1 MSVIIDVKTELVQL
15 YINNSTM
22 AELPD
27 WLFKYLNTSHAHD
40 ELANHSG
47 KSPDHWD
54 TLFNGLSSLTAEDV
68 SERAIEISQ
77 LFQNGNIKLD
87 RNQKWHFDPLPFMFS
102 KSDWALLEA
111 GIKQR
116 TILLNKIQQDIY
128 GEQKL
133 LLDGHIPA
141 QQLFQDNNYL
151 REGFNLPQNELKL
164 FFTALDIYRA
174 PSGEFKVLVDH
185 CQCPLGLG
193 LLLESRIIA
202 RRVMAEE
209 FAECNVQQ
217 IKGFLKRFTDAIN
230 EYTRYMDDPRI
241 VILTQGVDDPN
252 YNEHAFL
259 STYFGYTLVQS
270 ADLTVR
276 HGEVCLKSLPGLGK
290 INVILRWIPDRSI
303 DSLEQTEYSLHGIP
317 GLLQAVR
324 EGTVKV
330 LNPFGS
336 GVLSSPA
343 IQCRL
348 DELSHH
354 LLNEPLLIG
363 EPSHYD
369 LEQAKNLDWS
379 LLELVSYNDKHFK
392 LDGASEADKI
402 RVAINE
408 HPDAYFFQEK
418 PIFSCAPFWSE
429 GKLVAKPVL
438 FRCYALTTE
447 NGIEVLPSALCF
459 SNENDKDPSVSG
471 WLKDTWINAADNLVA
486 GAHNIPAPVKKRMDV
501 TLLEGVVSSRTAEHL
516 FWLGRYLER
525 SENTIRILRI
535 FIDRYTEL
543 AIYPSTM
550 RRNIVTRLLSA
561 IKSQHIVYPYIE
573 PTDISDEYEPKQAKQ
588 TAFQLLAD
596 EQCAGSIINT
606 LTYLFNAT
614 LQIQELLSNDSR
626 RIIEDINDQI
636 QKLKRVAVNI
646 SARGMQ
652 SSLDQII
659 GFIMAFNGS
668 ITDCM
673 PNSNGW
679 FMLEIGRRV
688 ERSIQ
693 INSLTASLLSEET
706 LETEELAILE
716 AVLSCQVSLVTHKRR
731 YRMYQ
736 SIGTG
741 IELLMLDAEY
751 PRSLLFQLEQI
762 DLLCQNLPIKR
773 RPGVISAHE
782 KAILLSKTTCYLTE
796 KDYLQ
801 HSEDGQR
808 KQLKEF
814 SHNIRTNLNT
824 FCDVLLVQYFSH
836 TQTASKLNWSNIE
849 QIQS

>member
-1 MSVIIDVKTELVQL
+1 
-15 YINNSTM
+15 M
-22 AELPD
+22 AELPT

-54 TLFNGLSSLTAEDV
+54 ALFNRLSSLTSEDV

-77 LFQNGNIKLD
+77 LFQNGNIQLA

-102 KSDWALLEA
+102 KTDWALLEA

-116 TILLNKIQQDIY
+116 TVLLNKIQHDIY
-128 GEQKL
+128 GEQTL

-151 REGFNLPQNELKL
+151 REGFNLPQNELNL

-217 IKGFLKRFTDAIN
+217 IKGFLERFTDTIN

-348 DELSHH
+348 DELSLH

-369 LEQAKNLDWS
+369 LEQAKTLDWS
-379 LLELVSYNDKHFK
+379 LLELVSYSDKQFK
-392 LDGASEADKI
+392 LDGKSEADKI
-402 RVAINE
+402 RAVISK
-408 HPDAYFFQEK
+408 HPGDYFFQEK
-418 PIFSCAPFWSE
+418 PIFSSAPFWSD
-429 GKLVAKPVL
+429 GKLVSKPVV

-447 NGIEVLPSALCF
+447 NGVEVLPSALCF

-471 WLKDTWINAADNLVA
+471 WLKDTWINTADNLVA
-486 GAHNIPAPVKKRMDV
+486 DVQNMPVPIRKRMDV

-525 SENTIRILRI
+525 SENTVRILRI

-550 RRNIVTRLLSA
+550 RRNIVMRLLSA

-573 PTDISDEYEPKQAKQ
+573 PIDVLDECDTEQAKQ
-588 TAFQLLAD
+588 MAFQLLAD

-626 RIIEDINDQI
+626 RIIEDINEQI
-636 QKLKRVAVNI
+636 QRLKRVAVNI
-646 SARGMQ
+646 SARGIQ

-659 GFIMAFNGS
+659 GSIMAFNGS

-693 INSLTASLLSEET
+693 ITSLSASLLSEEAV
-706 LETEELAILE
+706 ETEELGVLE

-741 IELLMLDAEY
+741 IELMMLDAEY

-801 HSEDGQR
+801 HSVDGQR
-808 KQLKEF
+808 KQLLEF